1 MVSLNFVMKI
11 SNKTLNKIMVS
22 DSCVVYKEDGRR
34 LTLYFVNL
42 MIAIGN
48 EKEIWKL
55 LRILQTLNKI

>member
-1 MVSLNFVMKI
+1 
-11 SNKTLNKIMVS
+11 MVS
-22 DSCVVYKEDGRR
+22 DSCVVYKEDGGR